1 VTAKRSTS
9 ISLTDELRE
18 VGRIGRPHGVRG
30 DLYVSL
36 ITDRTERVEPGA
48 TLRAGTQWLT
58 VATSRPMGGR
68 WLVHFEGIDD
78 RTAAEGYVGRTLL
91 AAPLPPSDDEHDDD
105 LWVHDLIGARV
116 VEVDGTDRGT
126 CVSVLA
132 NPAHDLLELDGGA
145 LVPVTFVVT
154 AADGVVTIDPPDGL
168 FE

>member
-1 VTAKRSTS
+1 M
-9 ISLTDELRE
+9 TDDLRE

-36 ITDRTERVEPGA
+36 ITDRTERVDPGA
-48 TLRAGTQWLT
+48 TLMAGSQWVT

-68 WLVHFEGIDD
+68 WLVHFEGLDD
-78 RTAAEGYVGRTLL
+78 RTAAEAYVGRTLL
-91 AAPLPPSDDEHDDD
+91 AAALPPSDDDVDDE

-116 VEVDGTDRGT
+116 VEVDGTERGT

-145 LVPVTFVVT
+145 LVPVTFVVSS
-154 AADGVVTIDPPDGL
+154 ADGVVTIDPPDGL